1 MMVSRIRFY
10 PVFRGCFCLFV
21 SATLILGGCG
31 KKEVEEQAPAVRPVK
46 VFSVG
51 GIESGNLTFPGTVEA
66 GEKAVMSFRVRGRL
80 IELPIKEGQDV
91 EKGALIGRL
100 DPRDYQIA
108 VEEAQAQYQKAEAD
122 YRRYQTLYE
131 KDAVPISDFDFRR
144 SQRDVKKAR
153 LDEAKKDLSYTYL
166 RAPFAGSIGN
176 RYVENF
182 MDVQANEKIVDLNDV
197 TKVEIKIDVPESII
211 KGVNAGMKAEPYA
224 VFESVP
230 DEKFPLKVKELS
242 NRADPATQTFKATFV
257 MPQPEQVQ
265 LLPGMTA
272 QVEIWV
278 SEADEAGKIVQDI
291 IIPAIAVV
299 GDESGKSYV
308 WVVDETDMTVHKKE
322 VKAGEM
328 VGSED
333 IHIQEGLVA
342 GEKVITAGMLKL
354 HEGMKVR
361 FWEEK

>member
-1 MMVSRIRFY
+1 MMVSRNRFY

-100 DPRDYQIA
+100 DPKDYQIA

-131 KDAVPISDFDFRR
+131 KDAVPIADFDFRR

-197 TKVEIKIDVPESII
+197 TKVELKIDVPESII
-211 KGVNAGMKAEPYA
+211 KGVKAGMKAKYYA

-230 DEKFPLKVKELS
+230 DEKFPMEVKEVS

-257 MPQPEQVQ
+257 MPQPETVK
-265 LLPGMTA
+265 LLPGMTG

-278 SEADEAGKIVQDI
+278 SEADEAGKTVQDI

-322 VKAGEM
+322 VKAGNV
-328 VGSED
+328 VGSD
-333 IHIQEGLVA
+333 DMHIAEGLQS
-342 GEKVITAGMLKL
+342 GEKIVTAGMMKL
-354 HEGMKVR
+354 IEGMKVR
-361 FWEEK
+361 FLEEK